1 MKLIRLSVESKHVIL
16 FINRAY
22 GDRRFATMTGF
33 EFVNLFKQISLNT
46 SIRTATVDY
55 LTNDVINKCSIGEIG
70 LNLARVGF

>member
-22 GDRRFATMTGF
+22 GDRRF

-46 SIRTATVDY
+46 FIRTATVDY